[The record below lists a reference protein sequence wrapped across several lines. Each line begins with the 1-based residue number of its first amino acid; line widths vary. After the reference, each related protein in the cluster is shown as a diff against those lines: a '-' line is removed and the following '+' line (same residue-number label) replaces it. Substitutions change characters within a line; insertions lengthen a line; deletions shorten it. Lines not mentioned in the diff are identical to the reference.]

1 MTKAEILPGNCG
13 FTTTV
18 EAILDGDACKLTI
31 TSDCKAIQKLAQEL
45 TEANPYQE
53 ISFRRGVPPILQLGA
68 KYCTHSACPVP
79 VGIIKAVEVEA
90 GMALPM
96 DVTIILTR
104 DPSEK

>member
-1 MTKAEILPGNCG
+1 MAKAEILPGNCG

-18 EAILDGDACKLTI
+18 ETSMDGDVCKI
-31 TSDCKAIQKLAQEL
+31 TMVSDCKAMQKLALEL
-45 TEANPYQE
+45 TEVNPFKE
-53 ISFRRGVPPILQLGA
+53 ISFRRNNTPLILQMGA

-96 DVTIILTR
+96 DVTIKL
-104 DPSEK
+104 SK